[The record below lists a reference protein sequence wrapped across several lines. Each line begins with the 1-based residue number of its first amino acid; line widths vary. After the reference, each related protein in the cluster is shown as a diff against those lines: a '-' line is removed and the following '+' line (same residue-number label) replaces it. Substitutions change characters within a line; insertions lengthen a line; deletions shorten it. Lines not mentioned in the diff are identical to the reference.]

1 MDAWRG
7 GFLSFSRKPTPPTQ
21 RVGTHSGRATVVATG
36 TKVAQKFG
44 ARSQRRYPLAE
55 QFQFRFNQKSR
66 TTVRVETPNL
76 IQRALNTCALLDLA
90 DAGGGDAGTRGVPL
104 CRRPSAV
111 GRDAR
116 ERGRVHQIGEG
127 PA

>member
-44 ARSQRRYPLAE
+44 ARSQRRY
-55 QFQFRFNQKSR
+55 
-66 TTVRVETPNL
+66 
-76 IQRALNTCALLDLA
+76 RAIDFFGFCPTF
-90 DAGGGDAGTRGVPL
+90 VFF
-104 CRRPSAV
+104 
-111 GRDAR
+111 AR
-116 ERGRVHQIGEG
+116 QISLS
-127 PA
+127 